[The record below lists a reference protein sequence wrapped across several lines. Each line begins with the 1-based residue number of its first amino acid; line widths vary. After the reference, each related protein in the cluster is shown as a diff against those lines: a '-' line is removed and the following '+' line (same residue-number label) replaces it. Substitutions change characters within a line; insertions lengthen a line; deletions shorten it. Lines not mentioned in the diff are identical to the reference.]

1 LPHRGAGDLPLPT
14 TTSSH
19 YVLILH
25 ACQPSVQTCLHSHPS
40 LARLLSPKL
49 PCTPALICPMHY
61 TQPHRQAHAP
71 RTLVSRRPHARSE
84 RHPRA
89 LSLQIPRPNARSV
102 PGGASCPARPF
113 HGGEAEAVRGGGAGT
128 AAAGLTFMS
137 GGRLTPLT
145 RPEDAPARRKSRPR
159 AASPRQLPRRRAQ
172 HAGPWAGP
180 GGLGAWPRA
189 GPVRAGHE
197 ACVGVGGA
205 AVSGWGQ

>member
-1 LPHRGAGDLPLPT
+1 MC
-14 TTSSH
+14 SF
-19 YVLILH
+19 
-25 ACQPSVQTCLHSHPS
+25 
-40 LARLLSPKL
+40 
-49 PCTPALICPMHY
+49 CTPASRLSRLACTHTLLLHVCFRPNSRARRLSSAQCTTLSHTGRHTRLARSCPAVH
-61 TQPHRQAHAP
+61 TPALSVTRAPCPSKSHAP
-71 RTLVSRRPHARSE
+71 TPAQSLAE
-84 RHPRA
+84 PR
-89 LSLQIPRPNARSV
+89 
-102 PGGASCPARPF
+102 CPARPF